1 MDSIVE
7 QGCSS
12 PTNQKLPILLL
23 HPEHQLGDEEAV
35 LARETKDMVQLFQ
48 KCVLKTWTGIIC
60 QKVNIEKV
68 KVVLLS
74 HIGSLRNSSELAAAK
89 DFASILDLL
98 GNFQSW
104 FNFEILQKLAN
115 EVLTAAPDDDEDF
128 CSLWKEHSSKLHQY
142 VTGREIRDYDGVMFG
157 ESKQHKRVYFK
168 IDHQFD
174 MQVTDLHALRSFISV
189 ILRCKRQD
197 LYFVTFRSDIVVEFL
212 IPLPFY
218 EYFFPL
224 SLEQLGELATIGMT
238 AMETDELRCVPVIDN
253 KTTSQVTHTL
263 FHSHPPSLFSF
274 PV

>member
-89 DFASILDLL
+89 DFASILDIL

-128 CSLWKEHSSKLHQY
+128 CSLWNDYSSKLHQY
-142 VTGREIRDYDGVMFG
+142 ATGRKIRDYDGVMFG
-157 ESKQHKRVYFK
+157 ASESNLHKRVYFK

-174 MQVTDLHALRSFISV
+174 MQVTDLHALRLSLSV
-189 ILRCKRQD
+189 ILCCPCQY
-197 LYFVTFRSDIVVEFL
+197 LYFVTVN
-212 IPLPFY
+212 
-218 EYFFPL
+218 
-224 SLEQLGELATIGMT
+224 
-238 AMETDELRCVPVIDN
+238 C
-253 KTTSQVTHTL
+253 
-263 FHSHPPSLFSF
+263 
-274 PV
+274 